1 MSNAISCLE
10 EALLLAK
17 SRLLD
22 NNGQPYS
29 SLVMGKGLNIEN
41 LLTFKSMLTDLMEVD
56 PRGGYFSQSDLV
68 AKLMEISNRT
78 DEKEFSDKL
87 ETIAA
92 ARQVTRSSVLER
104 VAYCIRVML
113 NHCRVMRRAVL
124 AGKEKAGALK
134 DVLDCITPLTEDPW
148 DAQPDEDEQYDAR
161 QRPFRQLEME
171 EAQSVPVDVHWEAD
185 KRKAQQRMSD
195 DTIVDAAWYEQ
206 NQATGSIVAYFVD
219 GQSWSTGIP
228 NSCLIGRR
236 FYKNGEELKKQD
248 GRIEKK
254 RGRPTPRHTR

>member
-1 MSNAISCLE
+1 MAGSGTSSFKSWKLPNFNSSITIECLE

-68 AKLMEISNRT
+68 ASLSEISNRT

-124 AGKEKAGALK
+124 AGEEEAGVLKE
-134 DVLDCITPLTEDPW
+134 VLDCIMPLTEDPW

-171 EAQSVPVDVHWEAD
+171 E
-185 KRKAQQRMSD
+185 
-195 DTIVDAAWYEQ
+195 EQ
-206 NQATGSIVAYFVD
+206 WGY
-219 GQSWSTGIP
+219 
-228 NSCLIGRR
+228 R
-236 FYKNGEELKKQD
+236 
-248 GRIEKK
+248 
-254 RGRPTPRHTR
+254 